1 MSAGPIVVAPAVSPF
16 PGGEHRALRRLAA
29 VLDESLFDGLDA
41 DFAALATVGD
51 AGALDLL
58 RTRGLLANRR
68 QLVVARGWL
77 LDVLAA
83 TDVVVTP
90 FTRVTAATDVP
101 TQRCNAVAIAWSRT
115 PALIAL
121 IGIAPERALDAAFRQ
136 RIRRVREVVS
146 EWVRESE
153 HQRTLLAGT
162 LRAHLGLRLAAS
174 IDDGWDEATAVEFVL
189 TGLHD
194 QLGYRAADL
203 AWPSADGQWLRIAEF
218 GGEYR
223 RVLREVVT
231 QPVEFG
237 LRGEALCTG
246 KPQRVADAAIDP
258 RYRPL
263 AATLPMRS
271 QAVVPVPDG
280 ERGGVLSVESDDA
293 IPPGD
298 LSTLTAIADRLGRVR
313 RAARA
318 RESRDRVVRQ
328 RFAHELHDSVV
339 QSLSALRM
347 LAESFPSMLA
357 NEPAEAP
364 AMAGRIQFLARQ
376 GLAELRS
383 IVKAFDPA
391 DESAAAISVQSQAV
405 LGFEQLRTGS
415 FATTVETLGRNLV
428 PPTIAFTVE
437 LDALPR
443 RPLAEELM
451 LVRVCHEAIS
461 NAVRHAAPRAIRVEG
476 SSDARGSRIRIIDD
490 GHGFASS
497 PARGNGSGLRSM
509 RERVSS
515 LGGRF
520 DVGRGPCGGTVVAI
534 ELPPVAMAE
543 PEIGRP
549 RRPTPLPA

>member
-1 MSAGPIVVAPAVSPF
+1 VSAGPIAVGPAPVSAF
-16 PGGEHRALRRLAA
+16 PGAEHRALRRLAA
-29 VLDESLFDGLDA
+29 VLDEAYFDAFHA
-41 DFAALATVGD
+41 DFVAIATVGD
-51 AGALDLL
+51 AGVLDLL
-58 RTRGLLANRR
+58 RARGLLANRR
-68 QLVVARGWL
+68 QLVVNRGWV

-83 TDVVVTP
+83 SEIVTSP
-90 FTRVTAATDVP
+90 FARVASSAEAAA
-101 TQRCNAVAIAWSRT
+101 QRCNVHAIAWSRA
-115 PALIAL
+115 PALIVL
-121 IGIAPERALDAAFRQ
+121 VGLQPERSFDETL
-136 RIRRVREVVS
+136 RRRLKGPRDVVAD
-146 EWVRESE
+146 WVREND
-153 HQRTLLAGT
+153 HQRNLFATT

-223 RVLREVVT
+223 RVLRNVVT

-237 LRGEALCTG
+237 LRGEALRTG
-246 KPQRVADAAIDP
+246 KPQRIADAAMDP

-280 ERGGVLSVESDDA
+280 GRGGVLSVESDDA
-293 IPPGD
+293 IAPGD
-298 LSTLTAIADRLGRVR
+298 LSTLTIIAERLGRLR
-313 RAARA
+313 RAARGREA
-318 RESRDRVVRQ
+318 RECTVRRQ
-328 RFAHELHDSVV
+328 FAHELHDSVV

-347 LAESFPSMLA
+347 LAESFPSLLA
-357 NEPAEAP
+357 NQPDEAA

-391 DESAAAISVQSQAV
+391 EESGAAISVQSQAV

-415 FATTVETLGRNLV
+415 FAGTVETLGRNLV
-428 PPTIAFTVE
+428 PPTIEFTVD
-437 LDALPR
+437 LVALPR
-443 RPLAEELM
+443 RPLAQELM

-461 NAVRHAAPRAIRVEG
+461 NAVRHAAPRMVRVEG
-476 SSDARGSRIRIIDD
+476 SSDARGSRIRIVDD
-490 GHGFASS
+490 GHGFTAARSS
-497 PARGNGSGLRSM
+497 GSGLRSM
-509 RERVSS
+509 RERVAS

-520 DVGRGPCGGTVVAI
+520 EIGRGPCGGTVVSI
-534 ELPPVAMAE
+534 DLPPIVEHE
-543 PEIGRP
+543 PEMPRG